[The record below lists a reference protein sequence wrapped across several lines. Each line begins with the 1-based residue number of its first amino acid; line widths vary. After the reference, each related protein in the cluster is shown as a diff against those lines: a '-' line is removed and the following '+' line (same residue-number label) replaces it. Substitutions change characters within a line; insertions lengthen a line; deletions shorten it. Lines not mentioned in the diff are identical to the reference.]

1 MRIGKHMFQSKK
13 ISDLITEVLFHI
25 LFLPF
30 FYLYFRARGKTH
42 VQALDSYKDFFTSQS
57 EFVIFIILFVVI
69 SFIVVLVDT
78 LKT

>member
-1 MRIGKHMFQSKK
+1 MSQKVK

-30 FYLYFRARGKTH
+30 FYMAYRIRGLSHVDALERYKT
-42 VQALDSYKDFFTSQS
+42 FFNSQS

-69 SFIVVLVDT
+69 SFLVVLVDALRT
-78 LKT
+78 